1 MHFFLLA
8 FSFAM
13 LSTLYLALDYSN
25 IRSSAYAFDMIE
37 LRMPGK
43 LLLIGESMFRVR
55 GFNLMKQRVLF
66 KVRGPARAKY
76 RFWTIG
82 LMDKI
87 TPI

>member
-8 FSFAM
+8 ISFAM

-25 IRSSAYAFDMIE
+25 MRSSAYAFDIIE

-43 LLLIGESMFRVR
+43 LLLICESMFRVR

-66 KVRGPARAKY
+66 KARGPAAAKY
-76 RFWTIG
+76 RFWTNG

>member
-8 FSFAM
+8 ISFAM

-25 IRSSAYAFDMIE
+25 MRSSAYAFDIIE

-76 RFWTIG
+76 CFWTIG
-82 LMDKI
+82 LMHKI
-87 TPI
+87 TSK

>member
-8 FSFAM
+8 ISFAM
-13 LSTLYLALDYSN
+13 LSTLHLALDYSN
-25 IRSSAYAFDMIE
+25 MRSSAYAFDMIE

-87 TPI
+87 PPK

>member
-1 MHFFLLA
+1 MHFFLMA
-8 FSFAM
+8 ISFAM

-25 IRSSAYAFDMIE
+25 MRSSAAFDMIE

-66 KVRGPARAKY
+66 KVRGSARAKY
-76 RFWTIG
+76 RF
-82 LMDKI
+82 
-87 TPI
+87 